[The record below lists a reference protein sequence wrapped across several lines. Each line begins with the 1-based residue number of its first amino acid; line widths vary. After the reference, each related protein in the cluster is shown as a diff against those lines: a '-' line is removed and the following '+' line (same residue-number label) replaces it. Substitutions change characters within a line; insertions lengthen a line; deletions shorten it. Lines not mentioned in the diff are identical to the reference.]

1 MSLCIGT
8 AHSIW
13 LSADLVCPH
22 WCRAQTCS
30 KTGPLLQTGD
40 AKQSFKIK
48 AFDKDHQTLLNWSF
62 QPTEKE
68 SQKQDVKKKPHKI
81 SKNSRQ
87 KPTGIH
93 GSSLLLSLRLFFG
106 ALRGWETHRLAS
118 KWRRSCSKSRRSMT
132 QRWLNEYLR

>member
-68 SQKQDVKKKPHKI
+68 SQKQDVKRSLTRFPKI
-81 SKNSRQ
+81 HGKNPREFTAALCFCRFGCFSGLCAAG
-87 KPTGIH
+87 KPTVSPRNG
-93 GSSLLLSLRLFFG
+93 GEVVPKAEGL
-106 ALRGWETHRLAS
+106 
-118 KWRRSCSKSRRSMT
+118 
-132 QRWLNEYLR
+132 